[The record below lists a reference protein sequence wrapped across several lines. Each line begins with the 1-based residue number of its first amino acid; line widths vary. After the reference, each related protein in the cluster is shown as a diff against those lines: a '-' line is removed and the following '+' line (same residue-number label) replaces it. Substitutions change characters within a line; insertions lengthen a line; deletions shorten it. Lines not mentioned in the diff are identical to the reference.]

1 MPIYS
6 YRALDATGKP
16 ARGTLNAASE
26 GEALATLRGRAIYPL
41 ALRASQP
48 FTLKLKRWF
57 SFGREARIG
66 ARDLATFTR
75 QLATLLE
82 ATVPYDAALRMLQTE
97 TSSPALQAVIADV
110 RERVVEGAY
119 LADALESHRSF
130 FPAMVVNMVRSGE
143 NSGTLVVILTR
154 LATHYE
160 NINRLRTKI
169 ASALVYPAFMLLF
182 SISVVTFMVTYIVPK
197 ITRLFT
203 QFGGVLPLP
212 TRILIAL
219 SEIVAGYW
227 WALILLLFATGWGVA
242 VFLRTATGQLL
253 LDRLELA
260 IPVWSTFRR
269 KLMVQRLCETLAT
282 MLRSGVELNH
292 ALRVSAEVLENR
304 IYLRAMDGVAFDIQN
319 RGMQLSAS
327 MRRTGL
333 FPEDLCQMIAI
344 GEETAT
350 LDAMLENVAVRLS
363 QEVTATMDSATA
375 LFEPVM
381 ILVMGGVVGFIVVS
395 MLLPMLQLNQL
406 VGQ

>member
-1 MPIYS
+1 
-6 YRALDATGKP
+6 
-16 ARGTLNAASE
+16 
-26 GEALATLRGRAIYPL
+26 
-41 ALRASQP
+41 
-48 FTLKLKRWF
+48 
-57 SFGREARIG
+57 
-66 ARDLATFTR
+66 
-75 QLATLLE
+75 
-82 ATVPYDAALRMLQTE
+82 
-97 TSSPALQAVIADV
+97 
-110 RERVVEGAY
+110 VVEGAY